1 MTEPQRAICRIRFPP
16 AIDEKNS
23 EELNL
28 DHQGKLRLKWAD
40 SIQELFKLDQEP
52 QDREYPRNFD
62 IILDMDGSAENYLQ
76 NPPASPVS
84 AMLYPARY
92 QLPQTILEKL
102 DTVRERIS
110 RAEHFALGSILYE
123 VVSGHQIFDEL
134 GDGAPE
140 DEAIQKLIAEG
151 KFPGDLWHLPVTPTI
166 LGCLCPGFLEEML
179 SLRKTGLKNY
189 IQKHPYRFGF
199 QVLGGITTVA
209 SVATI
214 PILGAVGFSA
224 AGPLAGSTAAA
235 WQSGIGLVQAGSI
248 FAWCQSAAMGGAAV
262 GGIIGAGVGGAG
274 VLAGAMTLGMLDAE
288 DYDTGVLRESFLA
301 AWEGAVRERAEER
314 QVAALL

>member
-179 SLRKTGLKNY
+179 SLRKTAFPSNPSSSLYQIGLKNY

-262 GGIIGAGVGGAG
+262 GG
-274 VLAGAMTLGMLDAE
+274 LLGL
-288 DYDTGVLRESFLA
+288 G
-301 AWEGAVRERAEER
+301 WGERGFWLG
-314 QVAALL
+314 Q

>member
-1 MTEPQRAICRIRFPP
+1 MYRDVSIVLRCWKKNGVDSARIPHPIVIGRVEVCVTRGHMLCDHQWTDLLFRSCIRDHYPTNSLYLHIIIIHRNIQNLDTKMTEPQRAICRIRFPP
-16 AIDEKNS
+16 AIHEKNS

-92 QLPQTILEKL
+92 QLPETILEKL

-123 VVSGHQIFDEL
+123 VVSGHQIFHEL

-166 LGCLCPGFLEEML
+166 LGCFCPGFLEEML
-179 SLRKTGLKNY
+179 SLRKTGLLLPPLLAY
-189 IQKHPYRFGF
+189 MIFPSALISHFDSSYF
-199 QVLGGITTVA
+199 QLLQRVLLT
-209 SVATI
+209 
-214 PILGAVGFSA
+214 
-224 AGPLAGSTAAA
+224 
-235 WQSGIGLVQAGSI
+235 
-248 FAWCQSAAMGGAAV
+248 
-262 GGIIGAGVGGAG
+262 
-274 VLAGAMTLGMLDAE
+274 
-288 DYDTGVLRESFLA
+288 SFPPFIK
-301 AWEGAVRERAEER
+301 
-314 QVAALL
+314 